1 MWIDGLIR
9 KNQEAAR
16 SALVNPV
23 DTNYTVLAKHLL
35 SPHGQSNGLER
46 PDHRAQG
53 EDLACECPRVSAAV
67 SVPKVQN
74 KTPLVKSQLTR
85 RAV

>member
-16 SALVNPV
+16 SALVNRV

-35 SPHGQSNGLER
+35 SQHGQSNGLER
-46 PDHRAQG
+46 PDHRVQG
-53 EDLACECPRVSAAV
+53 EDLACECPRVPAAV
-67 SVPKVQN
+67 SVPKVPS
-74 KTPLVKSQLTR
+74 KTPLFKIPANQ
-85 RAV
+85 